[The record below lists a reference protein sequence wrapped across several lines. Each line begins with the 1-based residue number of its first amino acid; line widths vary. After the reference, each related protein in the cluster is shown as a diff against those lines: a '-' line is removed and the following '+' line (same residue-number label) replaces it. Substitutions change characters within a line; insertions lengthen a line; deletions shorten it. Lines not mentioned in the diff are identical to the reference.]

1 MDNVWTE
8 VAPDESEVCARS
20 AFAEGGVPPEDP
32 NSRSVG
38 GVLAALARD
47 PGRYLLARWNWKS
60 ALMSSLLRA
69 TIFFC
74 TNLVA
79 GLHAALGAMLAE
91 LILRGA
97 TSGFYGAITEALSSA
112 RPTWAAA
119 TAAMILL
126 PLMAHSIEF
135 VVHWLRHT
143 PKLALSIGSSVVFTA
158 ISTAFNLYAMQ
169 RGALR
174 VGHGSRPLQE
184 DLTRVPGL
192 ILDFLLAGPRY
203 VVRALLGRNRSQ
215 R

>member
-1 MDNVWTE
+1 MENVWTE
-8 VAPDESEVCARS
+8 VAPGAGTASVNS
-20 AFAEGGVPPEDP
+20 GVPSGAAPP
-32 NSRSVG
+32 QPPGSRPVG
-38 GVLAALARD
+38 EVLADLARD
-47 PGRYLLARWNWKS
+47 PARYLLARWNWKS

-69 TIFFC
+69 TIFFF

-91 LILRGA
+91 LLLRAA

-112 RPTWAAA
+112 RPAWAAA

-126 PLMAHSIEF
+126 PLLAHSLEF

-143 PKLALSIGSSVVFTA
+143 PKLALSIGSSVIFTA

-174 VGHGSRPLQE
+174 VGHGSRPLSE
-184 DLTRVPGL
+184 DLARVPGL
-192 ILDFLLAGPRY
+192 ILEFLLAGPRFLI
-203 VVRALLGRNRSQ
+203 RGLLRRNGSSR
-215 R
+215 